1 MLQQL
6 TKDLIRYFP
15 DRHMVGMDSEEKN
28 PIVKV
33 QPLGLKLCRKIGSS
47 GTDVQTSQPISKHI
61 GGVGNAASNLLGAL
75 VKL

>member
-1 MLQQL
+1 
-6 TKDLIRYFP
+6 
-15 DRHMVGMDSEEKN
+15 VA
-28 PIVKV
+28 
-33 QPLGLKLCRKIGSS
+33 LGLKLCRKIGSS